1 MTNSNQA
8 FNALGSPTRRTI
20 FERLSKGPL
29 AVVDIAEKLPV
40 TRPAISQHLKVLM
53 QAGLV
58 TVHQQGTRRL
68 YEIDPK
74 GVMAMRNYLDS
85 MWDTALHAF
94 KTAAENERK
103 KEK

>member
-1 MTNSNQA
+1 
-8 FNALGSPTRRTI
+8 
-20 FERLSKGPL
+20 
-29 AVVDIAEKLPV
+29 
-40 TRPAISQHLKVLM
+40 M